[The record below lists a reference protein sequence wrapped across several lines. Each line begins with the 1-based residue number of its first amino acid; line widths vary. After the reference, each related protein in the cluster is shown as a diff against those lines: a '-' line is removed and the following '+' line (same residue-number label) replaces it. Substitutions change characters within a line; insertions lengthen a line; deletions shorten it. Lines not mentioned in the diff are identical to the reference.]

1 VYISHSLFAGRFAG
15 KNSMTEQRSMLIDV
29 KTGEK
34 RPAIP
39 GTPTLSSAGAPWR
52 GIFLEQH
59 GGMAAEFHDMAAAEH
74 IVVTQIGRPVEVE
87 WKEQGHYHTLRVL
100 PGESAI
106 LPAGV
111 VFTNRTN
118 DVGEFIS
125 ITLDQKFVHC
135 VVHEALE
142 HGLELKLTRVVNDP
156 LLNAIALAFRR
167 EVQTNYAGGAAYGDS
182 LGSTLVMHL
191 VRHHATKRLPIAVD
205 RGGLGKRQLRQAI
218 EYIHDHLGEN
228 LSLAAVAAQSGLS
241 LFHFARMF
249 KQATGL
255 TPHQYI
261 LRARLKHARQLLITT
276 QEPVADV
283 ACRVGFYD
291 QSHFTAHF
299 KRAYGLTPRTFR
311 SQTIT
316 TR

>member
-1 VYISHSLFAGRFAG
+1 MA
-15 KNSMTEQRSMLIDV
+15 KQRSMLIDI

-34 RPAIP
+34 RP
-39 GTPTLSSAGAPWR
+39 GTSSAPILSSAGAPWR
-52 GIFLEQH
+52 GILLEQH
-59 GGMAAEFHDMAAAEH
+59 AGFASDIRDMAPVEH
-74 IVVTQIGRPVEVE
+74 IVATQIGRPVEVE
-87 WKEQGHYHTLRVL
+87 WKEDGRYQMIRIM

-106 LPAGV
+106 LPASV
-111 VFTNRTN
+111 AFSTRTK

-125 ITLDQKFVHC
+125 LTIDQKFVHC
-135 VVHEALE
+135 VVHEAME

-167 EVQTNYAGGAAYGDS
+167 EVQSGYAGGASYGES

-191 VRHHATKRLPIAVD
+191 VRHHATKRLPIAPD

-218 EYIHDHLGEN
+218 EYIHDRLGED

-241 LFHFARMF
+241 MFHFARMF

-261 LRARLKHARQLLITT
+261 LRARLKHARQLLVTT
-276 QEPVADV
+276 REPVADV
-283 ACRVGFYD
+283 AYRSGFYD
-291 QSHFTAHF
+291 QSHFTSHF
-299 KRAYGLTPRTFR
+299 KRAFGITPRNFR
-311 SQTIT
+311 SQVVT
-316 TR
+316 TRES

>member
-1 VYISHSLFAGRFAG
+1 MAR
-15 KNSMTEQRSMLIDV
+15 QRSMLIDI

-39 GTPTLSSAGAPWR
+39 GAPTLSSAGAPWR
-52 GIFLEQH
+52 GILLEQH
-59 GGMAAEFHDMAAAEH
+59 GGMAADLRDMAPAEH

-87 WKEQGHYHTLRVL
+87 WKDDGHYHTLRVL

-106 LPAGV
+106 FPASV
-111 VFTNRTN
+111 AFTNRTK

-125 ITLDQKFVHC
+125 LTIDQKFVHC

-142 HGLELKLTRVVNDP
+142 HGLELKLTRVINDP

-167 EVQTNYAGGAAYGDS
+167 EVQSGYAGGAAYGES

-191 VRHHATKRLPIAVD
+191 VRHHATRRLPVAVD

-218 EYIHDHLGEN
+218 EYIHDHIGED
-228 LSLAAVAAQSGLS
+228 LSLASVAAQSGLS
-241 LFHFARMF
+241 MFHFARMF

-261 LRARLKHARQLLITT
+261 LRARLKQARQLLVTT
-276 QEPVADV
+276 REPVADV
-283 ACRVGFYD
+283 AYRVGFYD
-291 QSHFTAHF
+291 QSHFTSHF
-299 KRAYGLTPRTFR
+299 KRAFGITPRSYRT
-311 SQTIT
+311 QVIT
-316 TR
+316 GREG

>member
-1 VYISHSLFAGRFAG
+1 MA
-15 KNSMTEQRSMLIDV
+15 EQRSMLINV
-29 KTGEK
+29 KTGES
-34 RPAIP
+34 RPAIAQAP
-39 GTPTLSSAGAPWR
+39 VVSSANSPWR
-52 GIFLEQH
+52 GILLEQH
-59 GGMAAEFHDMAAAEH
+59 GGMAAEFRDMAPAEH
-74 IVVTQIGRPVEVE
+74 IVATQIGRPVEVE
-87 WKEQGHYHTLRVL
+87 WKEDGQYRVVQML

-111 VFTNRTN
+111 AFSNRTR

-125 ITLDQKFVHC
+125 LTLDRRFVHC

-167 EVQTNYAGGAAYGDS
+167 EVLADYVGGAAYGES

-191 VRHHATKRLPIAVD
+191 ARHHATKRLPIPVD

-218 EYIHDHLGEN
+218 EYIHGHLGDD
-228 LSLAAVAAQSGLS
+228 LSLASVAAQSGLS

-249 KQATGL
+249 KRSTGL

-261 LRARLKHARQLLITT
+261 LRARLEQARQLLMTT
-276 QEPVADV
+276 ARPMADV
-283 ACRVGFYD
+283 AQRVGFYD
-291 QSHFTAHF
+291 QSHFTSHF
-299 KRAYGLTPRTFR
+299 KRVFGITPKLFR
-311 SQTIT
+311 SQAVSSMVLS
-316 TR
+316 

>member
-1 VYISHSLFAGRFAG
+1 MSD
-15 KNSMTEQRSMLIDV
+15 QRSMLIDI
-29 KTGEK
+29 KTGER

-39 GTPTLSSAGAPWR
+39 SAPALSSAGSPWR
-52 GIFLEQH
+52 GILLEQH
-59 GGMAAEFHDMAAAEH
+59 GGMPAEIRDMAAADH
-74 IVVTQIGRPVEVE
+74 IVVTQIGKPVEVE
-87 WKEQGHYHTLRVL
+87 WKDDGHYRKLRVV

-111 VFTNRTN
+111 VFTSRTS
-118 DVGEFIS
+118 DVGDFIS
-125 ITLDQKFVHC
+125 LTINQKFVHC
-135 VVHEALE
+135 VVHEAME

-156 LLNAIALAFRR
+156 LLHALALAFRR
-167 EVQTNYAGGAAYGDS
+167 EVQSGYAGGAAYGES

-191 VRHHATKRLPIAVD
+191 VRHHATKRLPVPAD
-205 RGGLGKRQLRQAI
+205 RGGLGKRQLRRAI
-218 EYIHDHLGEN
+218 EYIHDHLGED

-241 LFHFARMF
+241 MFHFARMF

-261 LRARLKHARQLLITT
+261 LRSRLNQAKQLLVTSSD
-276 QEPVADV
+276 PVADV
-283 ACRVGFYD
+283 AYRVGFYD

-299 KRAYGLTPRTFR
+299 KRAFGITPRIFR
-311 SQTIT
+311 NQLT

>member
-1 VYISHSLFAGRFAG
+1 
-15 KNSMTEQRSMLIDV
+15 MPDQRSMLIDI

-52 GIFLEQH
+52 GILLEQH
-59 GGMAAEFHDMAAAEH
+59 GGMSAEIRDMAPAEH
-74 IVVTQIGRPVEVE
+74 IVVTQIGRPVDVE
-87 WKEQGHYHTLRVL
+87 WKEDGQFRSVRVL

-106 LPAGV
+106 LPASV

-125 ITLDQKFVHC
+125 LTINQKFVHC
-135 VVHEALE
+135 VVHEAME

-156 LLNAIALAFRR
+156 LLNALALAFRR
-167 EVQTNYAGGAAYGDS
+167 EVQSGYAGGASYGES

-191 VRHHATKRLPIAVD
+191 VRHHATKRLPIAAD

-218 EYIHDHLGEN
+218 EYIHEHLGEN

-241 LFHFARMF
+241 MFHFARMF

-261 LRARLKHARQLLITT
+261 LRSRLAQAKQLLITSRD
-276 QEPVADV
+276 PVADV
-283 ACRVGFYD
+283 AYRVGFYD
-291 QSHFTAHF
+291 QSHFTSHF
-299 KRAYGLTPRTFR
+299 KRAFGVTPRNFR
-311 SQTIT
+311 TQVVT
-316 TR
+316 TRHE